1 LLFSVSD
8 SLQCLLTA
16 MKEVKQ
22 ILDLLH
28 LERWSDNLIS
38 KINIRLVSSR
48 KKIVFTLSLNL
59 QLSLHIAF

>member
-1 LLFSVSD
+1 
-8 SLQCLLTA
+8 